1 MADKKSNRGELLLP
15 LFALFFGSSV
25 GAIDTIGPKDL
36 LTSNDTLVSR
46 AGVFELGFFN
56 DVASG
61 IYYLGI
67 WFRADPSRRAVWV
80 NRENPMIDSSCTLQI
95 RYDGNLVLIDRR
107 QTPMIVNS
115 GTVTTNANTSA
126 TLTDSGNLVLKQGG
140 AVIWQS
146 FDYPTD
152 TYLPGMKIGLF
163 SLNTDQ
169 SRIQVLVSWV
179 SPQNPS
185 RGSFTLGVDYSG
197 STELSVWRE
206 DNVHMDI
213 GFWDRERFRFI
224 FANTSDGYNFS
235 YVSNENET
243 YFTFSSKGTYA
254 STWFVMASTGQLE
267 EYNMIDANGNISFSL
282 VTHQLCRGS
291 QGGNSSNCLTSIP
304 FMCEEGNDFLQV
316 NGTIPNSALVST
328 MHMGFNECEVLCQ
341 GNCSCKAFV
350 FRQDNQTVCQHYYGN
365 KKDLLRSRDGGSGT
379 FYVRGDTSA
388 EKGGKWKKSR
398 LIVAGALTSL
408 SVLTLVLLS
417 YLQWI
422 RHKKKGDKVRNGEET
437 RRSSETTLLRIG
449 VEAPAKDLARA
460 KKAEISQQR
469 DRELAL
475 FTFSSIEVATDY
487 FAPRNKLGE
496 GGFGPVYKGQLPEGL
511 EIAVKRL
518 SKMSRQG
525 LEEFKNK
532 VTLISK
538 LQHRNLVR
546 LLGCCIEGEESILIY
561 EYMPNKSLD
570 SFIFDPA
577 KRVLLD
583 WRKRVGIIEGIAQ
596 GILYLHKYSRLR
608 IIHRDLKTSN
618 ILLDSNMNPKI
629 SDFGMARIFG
639 ENETRAKTIRVVG
652 TCGYMSP
659 EYAMDGLFS
668 EMSDVFAFG
677 IILLEIVS
685 GEKNI
690 AFFECDHSLNLP
702 GKAWNLWKEGKCT
715 EFVDGTL
722 ATSCPENSV
731 ERLVQLGL
739 LCVQERPTYRPTMS
753 DVVSMLNNETI
764 PLHLPREPA
773 FLTRKTDSASSSGR
787 HRHFSASEITVSE
800 LCAR

>member
-1 MADKKSNRGELLLP
+1 MANKKSNRGELLLS
-15 LFALFFGSSV
+15 LFALFFGSSL
-25 GAIDTIGPKDL
+25 GAIDTIRLKDL

-56 DVASG
+56 DIASR
-61 IYYLGI
+61 IYHLGI
-67 WFRADPSRRAVWV
+67 WFKADPNRRAVWV
-80 NRENPMIDSSCTLQI
+80 NRENPMIDSSCTLQV

-107 QTPMIVNS
+107 QTPIIVNS
-115 GTVTTNANTSA
+115 GMLATNVSTSA
-126 TLTDSGNLVLKQGG
+126 TLLDSGNFVLEQGD

-152 TYLPGMKIGLF
+152 TYLPGMKVGWF
-163 SLNTDQ
+163 HLNTDQ
-169 SRIQVLVSWV
+169 SRIQVLVSWM

-185 RGSFTLGVDYSG
+185 RGSFTLAVDYNG
-197 STELSVWRE
+197 STGIGVWRQ

-213 GFWDRERFRFI
+213 GFWDRGSFRFI
-224 FANTSDGYNFS
+224 FANTSDRYNFS

-243 YFTFSSKGTYA
+243 YFTFNGKGAYA
-254 STWFVMASTGQLE
+254 STWFVMASTGELE
-267 EYNMIDANGNISFSL
+267 EHSMVD
-282 VTHQLCRGS
+282 
-291 QGGNSSNCLTSIP
+291 
-304 FMCEEGNDFLQV
+304 V
-316 NGTIPNSALVST
+316 NG
-328 MHMGFNECEVLCQ
+328 G
-341 GNCSCKAFV
+341 K
-350 FRQDNQTVCQHYYGN
+350 R
-365 KKDLLRSRDGGSGT
+365 KKL
-379 FYVRGDTSA
+379 
-388 EKGGKWKKSR
+388 R
-398 LIVAGALTSL
+398 LIVAGALASL
-408 SVLTLVLLS
+408 LVLSLVILS
-417 YLQWI
+417 YLQWT
-422 RHKKKGDKVRNGEET
+422 RHKKKGEFSLSHTLADKPCPCSLNLT
-437 RRSSETTLLRIG
+437 
-449 VEAPAKDLARA
+449 RA
-460 KKAEISQQR
+460 KKAEISQQKG
-469 DRELAL
+469 RELAL

-525 LEEFKNK
+525 LEEFKNE
-532 VTLISK
+532 VSLISK

-577 KRVLLD
+577 KRTLLD
-583 WRKRVGIIEGIAQ
+583 WRKRIDIIEGIAQ

-618 ILLDSNMNPKI
+618 ILLDSNKNPKI

-639 ENETRAKTIRVVG
+639 ENETQVKTIRVVG
-652 TCGYMSP
+652 TRGYMSP

-677 IILLEIVS
+677 VILLEIVS

-690 AFFECDHSLNLP
+690 AFFGRDHWLNLP
-702 GKAWNLWKEGKCT
+702 GKAWDLWKAGKCK
-715 EFVDGTL
+715 EFVDQTL
-722 ATSCPENSV
+722 ATSCSESSA

-739 LCVQERPTYRPTMS
+739 LCVQERPMYRPTMS
-753 DVVSMLNNETI
+753 DVVSVLNNETM
-764 PLHLPREPA
+764 PLPLPREPA
-773 FLTRKTDSASSSGR
+773 FLTSKTDSPSSSRR
-787 HRHFSASEITVSE
+787 HRHRNFSGCEITVSE
-800 LCAR
+800 ISPR

>member
-1 MADKKSNRGELLLP
+1 MSNKKDNRVELLLP
-15 LFALFFGSSV
+15 LLALFFGSSL
-25 GAIDTIGPKDL
+25 GAIDTIRYKDL
-36 LTSNDTLVSR
+36 LTSNDTLVSG

-67 WFRADPSRRAVWV
+67 SFKADPSRRAVWV

-115 GTVTTNANTSA
+115 GMLTTNVNTTA
-126 TLTDSGNLVLKQGG
+126 TLLDSGNFVLEQGG
-140 AVIWQS
+140 TVIWQS

-152 TYLPGMKIGLF
+152 TYLPGMKVGWFGLH
-163 SLNTDQ
+163 TDQ
-169 SRIQVLVSWV
+169 SRIQVLVSWM

-185 RGSFTLGVDYSG
+185 RGSFTLAVDFNG
-197 STELSVWRE
+197 STKLGVWRQ
-206 DNVHMDI
+206 DNVRMDI
-213 GFWDRERFRFI
+213 GFWDRGSFRFI
-224 FANTSDGYNFS
+224 FANISDRYKFS

-243 YFTFSSKGTYA
+243 YFTFNSEGTDA
-254 STWFVMASTGQLE
+254 STWFVMASTGKLE
-267 EYNMIDANGNISFSL
+267 EHYMVDANGGK
-282 VTHQLCRGS
+282 R
-291 QGGNSSNCLTSIP
+291 
-304 FMCEEGNDFLQV
+304 
-316 NGTIPNSALVST
+316 
-328 MHMGFNECEVLCQ
+328 
-341 GNCSCKAFV
+341 
-350 FRQDNQTVCQHYYGN
+350 
-365 KKDLLRSRDGGSGT
+365 KKL
-379 FYVRGDTSA
+379 
-388 EKGGKWKKSR
+388 R
-398 LIVAGALTSL
+398 LIVAAALASL
-408 SVLTLVLLS
+408 SVLILVLIS
-417 YLQWI
+417 YVQWI
-422 RHKKKGDKVRNGEET
+422 RHKKKD
-437 RRSSETTLLRIG
+437 
-449 VEAPAKDLARA
+449 KDLASA
-460 KKAEISQQR
+460 KKAEISR
-469 DRELAL
+469 HKDRELAR

-496 GGFGPVYKGQLPEGL
+496 GGFGPVYKGQLPDGL

-525 LEEFKNK
+525 LEEFKNE

-546 LLGCCIEGEESILIY
+546 LLGCCVEEEESILIY

-570 SFIFDPA
+570 SFIFDPE
-577 KRVLLD
+577 KRALLD
-583 WRKRVGIIEGIAQ
+583 WRKRIGIIEGIAQ

-618 ILLDSNMNPKI
+618 ILLDGNMNPKI

-639 ENETRAKTIRVVG
+639 ENESQAKTIRVVG

-690 AFFECDHSLNLP
+690 AFFECDHWLNLP
-702 GKAWNLWKEGKCT
+702 GKAWNLWKGGKCE
-715 EFVDGTL
+715 EFMDRTL
-722 ATSCPENSV
+722 ATSCSECSA

-739 LCVQERPTYRPTMS
+739 LCVQERPTHRPTMS
-753 DVVSMLNNETI
+753 DVVSMLSNETM
-764 PLHLPREPA
+764 PLPLPREPA
-773 FLTRKTDSASSSGR
+773 FLTGKTGSASSSRR

-800 LCAR
+800 LYAR

>member
-1 MADKKSNRGELLLP
+1 MASKKSNRGGLLLLP
-15 LFALFFGSSV
+15 LLVLFFGSSFGV
-25 GAIDTIGPKDL
+25 TDTIRPRDL
-36 LTSNDTLVSR
+36 LTSNDTIVSGAR
-46 AGVFELGFFN
+46 VFELGFFD
-56 DVASG
+56 DVGSG

-67 WFRADPSRRAVWV
+67 WFKADPNRRAVWV

-95 RYDGNLVLIDRR
+95 RYDGNLVMIDRR

-115 GTVTTNANTSA
+115 GMLATNANTSA
-126 TLTDSGNLVLKQGG
+126 TLLDSGNFVLEQGG

-152 TYLPGMKIGLF
+152 TYLPGMKVGWF
-163 SLNTDQ
+163 GLNTDQ
-169 SRIQVLVSWV
+169 SRIQVLVSWM

-185 RGSFTLGVDYSG
+185 RGLFTLAVGYNG
-197 STELSVWRE
+197 STKLGVWRQ

-213 GFWDRERFRFI
+213 GFWDRGSFRFI
-224 FANTSDGYNFS
+224 FVNTSDRYNFS

-243 YFTFSSKGTYA
+243 YFTFNSKGTDA
-254 STWFVMASTGQLE
+254 STWFVMASTGELE
-267 EYNMIDANGNISFSL
+267 EHNMVDANGNISFSS
-282 VTHQLCRGS
+282 VSHQLCEDS
-291 QGGNSSNCLTSIP
+291 QGGNSGKCLTSIP
-304 FMCEEGNDFLQV
+304 STCEEGDDFALV
-316 NGTIPNSALVST
+316 NGTMPSSALV
-328 MHMGFNECEVLCQ
+328 
-341 GNCSCKAFV
+341 
-350 FRQDNQTVCQHYYGN
+350 
-365 KKDLLRSRDGGSGT
+365 
-379 FYVRGDTSA
+379 
-388 EKGGKWKKSR
+388 
-398 LIVAGALTSL
+398 
-408 SVLTLVLLS
+408 
-417 YLQWI
+417 
-422 RHKKKGDKVRNGEET
+422 
-437 RRSSETTLLRIG
+437 
-449 VEAPAKDLARA
+449 
-460 KKAEISQQR
+460 EISQQK
-469 DRELAL
+469 DQDLAL
-475 FTFSSIEVATDY
+475 FTFSNIEVATDY

-525 LEEFKNK
+525 LEEFKNE
-532 VTLISK
+532 VNLISK

-570 SFIFDPA
+570 SFIFDPE
-577 KRVLLD
+577 KRALLD
-583 WRKRVGIIEGIAQ
+583 WRKRIGIIEGIAQ

-618 ILLDSNMNPKI
+618 ILLDRDMNPKI

-677 IILLEIVS
+677 VILLEIVS

-702 GKAWNLWKEGKCT
+702 GKAWNLWKEAKCT
-715 EFVDGTL
+715 EFMDRTL
-722 ATSCPENSV
+722 ATSCSHNSV

-739 LCVQERPTYRPTMS
+739 LCAQERPMYRPTMS

-764 PLHLPREPA
+764 PLPLPREPA
-773 FLTRKTDSASSSGR
+773 FLTHKMDSAPSSRR
-787 HRHFSASEITVSE
+787 HRHFSASEMTVSE

>member
-1 MADKKSNRGELLLP
+1 MASKESNRGELLLLP
-15 LFALFFGSSV
+15 LLAMFFGSSF
-25 GAIDTIGPKDL
+25 GAIDTIRPKDL
-36 LTSNDTLVSR
+36 LTSNDNLVSE

-67 WFRADPSRRAVWV
+67 WFKADPNRRAIWV
-80 NRENPMIDSSCTLQI
+80 SRENPMIDSSCTLQI
-95 RYDGNLVLIDRR
+95 RYDGNLVMIDRR

-115 GTVTTNANTSA
+115 GMLATNANTSA
-126 TLTDSGNLVLKQGG
+126 TLLDSGNFVLKQGG

-152 TYLPGMKIGLF
+152 TFLPGMKVGWFGLH
-163 SLNTDQ
+163 TDQ
-169 SRIQVLVSWV
+169 SRRQVLVAWV
-179 SPQNPS
+179 TPQNPA

-197 STELSVWRE
+197 STKLSVWRE
-206 DNVHMDI
+206 DNVDMDI
-213 GFWDRERFRFI
+213 GFWDRGSFRFI
-224 FANTSDGYNFS
+224 FANTSDRYNFS

-243 YFTFSSKGTYA
+243 YFSFNSKGTDA

-267 EYNMIDANGNISFSL
+267 EYNMVDA
-282 VTHQLCRGS
+282 
-291 QGGNSSNCLTSIP
+291 
-304 FMCEEGNDFLQV
+304 
-316 NGTIPNSALVST
+316 
-328 MHMGFNECEVLCQ
+328 
-341 GNCSCKAFV
+341 
-350 FRQDNQTVCQHYYGN
+350 
-365 KKDLLRSRDGGSGT
+365 DGGK
-379 FYVRGDTSA
+379 R
-388 EKGGKWKKSR
+388 KKLR
-398 LIVAGALTSL
+398 LIVAAALASL
-408 SVLTLVLLS
+408 SVLILILLS
-417 YLQWI
+417 YVLWI
-422 RHKKKGDKVRNGEET
+422 RHKKKY
-437 RRSSETTLLRIG
+437 
-449 VEAPAKDLARA
+449 KDLASA
-460 KKAEISQQR
+460 KKAEISQQK
-469 DRELAL
+469 DQDLAL

-487 FAPRNKLGE
+487 FAQRNKLGE

-525 LEEFKNK
+525 LEEFKNE
-532 VTLISK
+532 VNLISK

-570 SFIFDPA
+570 SFIFDPE
-577 KRVLLD
+577 KRALLD
-583 WRKRVGIIEGIAQ
+583 WGKRVGIIEGIAQ

-618 ILLDSNMNPKI
+618 ILLDRDMNPKI

-677 IILLEIVS
+677 VILLEIVS

-702 GKAWNLWKEGKCT
+702 GKAWNLWKEAKCT
-715 EFVDGTL
+715 EFMDRTL
-722 ATSCPENSV
+722 ATSCSHNSV

-739 LCVQERPTYRPTMS
+739 LCAQERPMYRPTMS

-764 PLHLPREPA
+764 PLPLPREPA
-773 FLTRKTDSASSSGR
+773 FLTHKTDSASSSRR

>member
-1 MADKKSNRGELLLP
+1 MANKKSNRGELLLS
-15 LFALFFGSSV
+15 LFALFFGSSL
-25 GAIDTIGPKDL
+25 GAIDTIRFKDL

-46 AGVFELGFFN
+46 AGIFELGFFN
-56 DVASG
+56 DIASR

-67 WFRADPSRRAVWV
+67 WFKADPNRRAVWV
-80 NRENPMIDSSCTLQI
+80 NRENPMIDSSCTLQV

-107 QTPMIVNS
+107 QTPIIVNS
-115 GTVTTNANTSA
+115 GMLATNVSTSA
-126 TLTDSGNLVLKQGG
+126 TLLDSGNFVLEQGD

-152 TYLPGMKIGLF
+152 TYLPGMKVGWF
-163 SLNTDQ
+163 HLNTDQ
-169 SRIQVLVSWV
+169 SRIQVLVSWM

-185 RGSFTLGVDYSG
+185 RGSFTLAVDYNG
-197 STELSVWRE
+197 STGIGVWRQ

-213 GFWDRERFRFI
+213 GFWDRGSFRFI
-224 FANTSDGYNFS
+224 FANTSDRYNFS

-243 YFTFSSKGTYA
+243 YFTFNGKGAYA
-254 STWFVMASTGQLE
+254 STWFVMAYTGELE
-267 EYNMIDANGNISFSL
+267 EHSMVDVNGNISFSS
-282 VTHQLCRGS
+282 VSHQLCGDS
-291 QGGNSSNCLTSIP
+291 QGGNSGTCLTSIP
-304 FMCEEGNDFLQV
+304 STCKEGNGFSQV
-316 NGTIPNSALVST
+316 NGTMPNSALVST
-328 MHMGFNECEVLCQ
+328 VLMGFDECEVLCR
-341 GNCSCKAFV
+341 GNCSCAAFM
-350 FRQDNQTVCQHYYGN
+350 FHRDNQAMCRLYYGD
-365 KKDLLRSRDGGSGT
+365 KKDLLRSREGGSRT
-379 FYVRGDTSA
+379 FYMRGDTSA
-388 EKGGKWKKSR
+388 ENGGKRKKLR
-398 LIVAGALTSL
+398 LIVAGALASL
-408 SVLTLVLLS
+408 LVLSLVILS
-417 YLQWI
+417 YLQWT
-422 RHKKKGDKVRNGEET
+422 RHKKKGNKVRNGEPT
-437 RRSSETTLLRIG
+437 AFLRIG
-449 VEAPAKDLARA
+449 IGAPAKDLTRA
-460 KKAEISQQR
+460 KKAEISQQKG
-469 DRELAL
+469 RELAL

-525 LEEFKNK
+525 LEEFKNE
-532 VTLISK
+532 VSLISK

-577 KRVLLD
+577 KRALLD
-583 WRKRVGIIEGIAQ
+583 WRKRVDIIEGIAQ

-618 ILLDSNMNPKI
+618 ILLDSNKNPKI

-639 ENETRAKTIRVVG
+639 ENETQVKTIRVVG
-652 TCGYMSP
+652 TRGYMSP
-659 EYAMDGLFS
+659 EYAMNGLFS

-677 IILLEIVS
+677 VILLEIVS

-690 AFFECDHSLNLP
+690 AFFGRDHWLNLP
-702 GKAWNLWKEGKCT
+702 GKAWDLWKAGKCK
-715 EFVDGTL
+715 EFVDQTL
-722 ATSCPENSV
+722 ATSCSESSA

-753 DVVSMLNNETI
+753 DVVSVLNNETM
-764 PLHLPREPA
+764 PLPLPREPA
-773 FLTRKTDSASSSGR
+773 FLTSKTDSASSSRRHR
-787 HRHFSASEITVSE
+787 HRHFSGCEITVSE
-800 LCAR
+800 ISPR

>member
-1 MADKKSNRGELLLP
+1 MSKKKSYRGELLWP
-15 LFALFFGSSV
+15 LLALLFGSSL
-25 GAIDTIGPKDL
+25 GAMDTITPKGL
-36 LTSNDTLVSR
+36 LTSNNTLVSR

-56 DVASG
+56 DSSSG

-67 WFRADPSRRAVWV
+67 WFKADPNRRAVWV
-80 NRENPMIDSSCTLQI
+80 NRENPMIDSSCTLQV
-95 RYDGNLVLIDRR
+95 RYDGNLVLMDMR

-115 GTVTTNANTSA
+115 GSLTTSANTSA
-126 TLTDSGNLVLKQGG
+126 TLLDSGNFVLKQGG

-152 TYLPGMKIGLF
+152 TFLPGMKIGSF
-163 SLNTDQ
+163 NLNTDQ
-169 SRIQVLVSWV
+169 SRIQILVSWV

-185 RGSFTLGVDYSG
+185 RGSFTLGVDYHEP
-197 STELSVWRE
+197 TKLSVWRQ
-206 DNVHMDI
+206 DRVHVDI
-213 GFWDRERFRFI
+213 GFWDRGNFRFI
-224 FANTSDGYNFS
+224 FANTSDRYSFS

-254 STWFVMASTGQLE
+254 STWFVLAATGQLE
-267 EYNMIDANGNISFSL
+267 EHNMVDAGSRFLFSS
-282 VTHQLCRGS
+282 VSHQLCGDS
-291 QGGNSSNCLTSIP
+291 QGGNSGKCLTSIP
-304 FMCEEGNDFLQV
+304 STCEEGGSFSLV
-316 NGTIPNSALVST
+316 NGTMPDSALATT
-328 MHMGFNECEVLCQ
+328 MHVGFNECEVMCR
-341 GNCSCKAFV
+341 GNCSCTAFV
-350 FRQDNQTVCQHYYGN
+350 FRLDDQAACQLYYGN
-365 KKDLLRSRDGGSGT
+365 KDLLRSRDRGSGT

-388 EKGGKWKKSR
+388 ENGGKRKK
-398 LIVAGALTSL
+398 LQFIVAGSL
-408 SVLTLVLLS
+408 ASVSVLILVLLA
-417 YLQWI
+417 YVQWN
-422 RHKKKGDKVRNGEET
+422 RHRKKGHKEMSG
-437 RRSSETTLLRIG
+437 SAETTLLRIG
-449 VEAPAKDLARA
+449 IAAPGKDLAST

-475 FTFSSIEVATDY
+475 FAFSSIEVATDY

-496 GGFGPVYKGQLPEGL
+496 GGFGPVYKGQLQEL

-525 LEEFKNK
+525 LEEFKNE

-546 LLGCCIEGEESILIY
+546 LLGCCVEGEESILIY

-596 GILYLHKYSRLR
+596 GILYLHKYSRLK

-618 ILLDSNMNPKI
+618 ILLDGDMNPKI

-677 IILLEIVS
+677 VIMLEIVS

-702 GKAWNLWKEGKCT
+702 GKAWNLLKEGNCM
-715 EFVDGTL
+715 EFMDQTL
-722 ATSCPENSV
+722 ATSCSENSV

-739 LCVQERPTYRPTMS
+739 LCVQERPMYRPTMS
-753 DVVSMLNNETI
+753 DVVSMLHNEAM
-764 PLHLPREPA
+764 PLPLPREPA
-773 FLTRKTDSASSSGR
+773 FLTRKTDSALSSRRQS
-787 HRHFSASEITVSE
+787 HFSASEITVSE